1 MSVFVRPLVDSS
13 ARTRVRVYVCGYRY
27 ATQPGNLLVSFNRL
41 GKRRTCE
48 TSNFRLAQL
57 VVADFG
63 VSRVFKSN
71 DSTDA
76 TGGMTA
82 TVTMSGM
89 TAHQGICGT
98 EM

>member
-1 MSVFVRPLVDSS
+1 MC
-13 ARTRVRVYVCGYRY
+13 VYVCGYSY
-27 ATQPGNLLVSFNRL
+27 TAQPGNLLVSFNRL
-41 GKRRTCE
+41 GKRRKCE
-48 TSNFRLAQL
+48 PSNFRLAQL

-63 VSRVFKSN
+63 VSRVFTSN
-71 DSTDA
+71 DTTDVS
-76 TGGMTA
+76 GGMTA